1 MVIVSDY
8 MEKINSKTNEPF
20 VLLELSGGL
29 ELVQSQ
35 NTGNFYAT
43 ARKCRILS
51 TFNAEVAKRIFGSQI
66 EGDIVRVEVP
76 AYEYVNP
83 NTGELITLAHSYAY
97 RPKGSMEL
105 LGESKIEIVKEESSN
120 QLNYQAV

>member
-8 MEKINSKTNEPF
+8 MEKVNSTSGQTF

-43 ARKCRILS
+43 SRKCRIPS
-51 TFNAEVAKRIFGSQI
+51 TFNVEVAKRMIGSQI

-76 AYEYVNP
+76 AYEYTNP
-83 NTGELITLAHSYAY
+83 NTGEILTLAHSYAY

-105 LGESKIEIVKEESSN
+105 LGESQIEIVKEGNN
-120 QLNYQAV
+120 QLNYQTA